1 MNKLNEWIA
10 LLTNVGLLLGIGLLV
25 YELRQNSVL
34 MQSEI
39 YQQRTAN
46 LISVEAMIMESDALA
61 EALAKGSLADNDPSD
76 YSTKERLLI
85 QSFLR
90 SHAYRIDNI
99 LHQYELG
106 TLTKEYLQTFEC
118 PFALYGE
125 YGARHNVPQA
135 VRAKDR
141 YRKAGFNIRPVRE
154 ACDGW

>member
-76 YSTKERLLI
+76 YSAKERLLI

-118 PFALYGE
+118 PFAIYGE
-125 YGARHNVPQA
+125 HWARYNVPQG
-135 VRAKDR
+135 VRAMDR

-154 ACDGW
+154 DCDGW